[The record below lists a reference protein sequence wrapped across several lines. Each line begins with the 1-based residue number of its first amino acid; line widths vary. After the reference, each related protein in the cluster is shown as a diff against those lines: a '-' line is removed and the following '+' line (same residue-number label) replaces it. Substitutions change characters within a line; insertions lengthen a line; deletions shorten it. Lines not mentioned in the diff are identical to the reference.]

1 MDIGFYA
8 DSKMKELEYSLGLTN
23 TKPYFRGKQIEDV
36 RMFDLDK
43 NVRAKLTGESEDQK
57 EAQAFLSKAFM
68 VALFMMLMILQ
79 LILINKY

>member
-1 MDIGFYA
+1 MRIPWGFAGDTSHGIYA

-57 EAQAFLSKAFM
+57 EAQAFLSKAFI
-68 VALFMMLMILQ
+68 ILET
-79 LILINKY
+79 K